1 MNDTEWEA
9 AGELDDAFRDRL
21 IREAYEVV
29 ADPEHLFD
37 LQLRV
42 AKAADK
48 GSDAPQM
55 LAPHIEQVGEI
66 FDRVH
71 FADDSDFAGL
81 SLGPPSGKH
90 GLDNAIAFTLDSSL
104 RLVDGD
110 QDPSWIPG
118 DTLPDFATGFDADR
132 RQRLRQFVEGRD
144 SRQSMILRMQR
155 TPEDERGVPM
165 VATVREKEG
174 RRLIDLRRLSLS
186 WVDPVAT
193 EFAIAMGLST
203 AESELM
209 RYLVEGRSL
218 TDFAADRD
226 RSIGTA
232 RNQLKATMRKLGVA
246 SQSELVA
253 LYAGFSETW
262 RLGQMGP
269 TGSLQSESA
278 TQTAA
283 VLADGSEMPFERSGM
298 PGGTPVLV
306 LHGSIEGP
314 FLTPDL
320 EQRAK
325 TEAFDFIIPW
335 MPFYTQ
341 RDASEDVLTGVD
353 DFAHR
358 AGMLLDALGIERCV
372 VLATG
377 FSSVYGLAVRAHLGD
392 RISGVVLT
400 GSPIPMRGGRDTATR
415 NPLWRAPLLLAR
427 TSPAFLQLLVRAV
440 VRLSMRGET
449 YRYFDRL
456 LEKSPLDRETL
467 RRPDV
472 QAAVRR
478 AFVSRP
484 DRAARGMTMGLLLI
498 LQDWSRWL
506 DAPGAPVRVLV
517 GEEDTIHDFPT
528 QLAHC
533 SAHGFEAVGPIAGAG
548 GFILFQR
555 PGLVLDHLRQLSPV
569 GGA

>member
-1 MNDTEWEA
+1 M

-29 ADPEHLFD
+29 AAPEHLFD

-48 GSDAPQM
+48 GSDAPRM

-71 FADDSDFAGL
+71 FAEDSDFAGL
-81 SLGPPSGKH
+81 SLGPSTEKH
-90 GLDNAIAFTLDSSL
+90 GFDTAIAFTLDNAL
-104 RLVDGD
+104 RIVDGG
-110 QDPSWIPG
+110 QAHSWVPG
-118 DTLPDFATGFDADR
+118 ETLPDFATGFDTER

-144 SRQSMILRMQR
+144 SRQSMILRIHR

-165 VATVREKEG
+165 VATVREREDQ
-174 RRLIDLRRLSLS
+174 RLIDLRRLSLS
-186 WVDPVAT
+186 WDDPVAA
-193 EFAIAMGLST
+193 EFATAMGLST

-278 TQTAA
+278 TQPAA

-325 TEAFDFIIPW
+325 TEAFDLIIPW

-341 RDASEDVLTGVD
+341 LDASEDVLTGVD

-372 VLATG
+372 VLATS
-377 FSSVYGLAVRAHLGD
+377 FSSAYGLAVRAHLGD

-400 GSPIPMRGGRDTATR
+400 GSPIPMRDGRDTATR

-555 PGLVLDHLRQLSPV
+555 PGLVLDHLRQLSPA

>member
-1 MNDTEWEA
+1 
-9 AGELDDAFRDRL
+9 
-21 IREAYEVV
+21 
-29 ADPEHLFD
+29 
-37 LQLRV
+37 
-42 AKAADK
+42 
-48 GSDAPQM
+48 
-55 LAPHIEQVGEI
+55 
-66 FDRVH
+66 
-71 FADDSDFAGL
+71 
-81 SLGPPSGKH
+81 
-90 GLDNAIAFTLDSSL
+90 
-104 RLVDGD
+104 
-110 QDPSWIPG
+110 
-118 DTLPDFATGFDADR
+118 
-132 RQRLRQFVEGRD
+132 
-144 SRQSMILRMQR
+144 
-155 TPEDERGVPM
+155 
-165 VATVREKEG
+165 
-174 RRLIDLRRLSLS
+174 
-186 WVDPVAT
+186 
-193 EFAIAMGLST
+193 
-203 AESELM
+203 
-209 RYLVEGRSL
+209 
-218 TDFAADRD
+218 
-226 RSIGTA
+226 
-232 RNQLKATMRKLGVA
+232 MRKLGVA

-325 TEAFDFIIPW
+325 TEAFDLIIPW

-341 RDASEDVLTGVD
+341 LDASEDVLTGVD

-377 FSSVYGLAVRAHLGD
+377 FSSVYGLAVRAHLGE
-392 RISGVVLT
+392 RISGMVLT
-400 GSPIPMRGGRDTATR
+400 GSPIPMRDGRDTATR